1 MDQQVTPLTRTA
13 TRQRTHSL
21 NTKVEYIIQETFAK
35 QIMEQ
40 LQAVELPSGRVWIQ
54 LVVFT
59 LKHHVWRA
67 QLAEISRY
75 DLSCAFF
82 GPRGTSGCM
91 V

>member
-1 MDQQVTPLTRTA
+1 MDQQVTPHTHTA
-13 TRQRTHSL
+13 THQRTHSL
-21 NTKVEYIIQETFAK
+21 NTKLEYIIQETFAK

-59 LKHHVWRA
+59 LITYGE

-75 DLSCAFF
+75 DLSRAFF